1 MFQKLQKEIAI
12 CDRTMPYLYITYSTR
27 DADKVY
33 PAVKALQE
41 AGINVWIDVPQNF
54 NTGKGYNSSIFEA
67 LEAPECKGILFFMTE
82 SSMTSA
88 QTCKEIAYADSP
100 NVKQTHNFGLALTIV
115 ELFDLEDHDRE
126 KWVEGEL
133 YQKFKEVNLSPEE
146 FNRIEKYRMKYNTR
160 LDSQE
165 TRYDLAK
172 AILDATKQY
181 EAEYVDFNADSTL
194 FYDAIVKK
202 VAKQVY

>member
-27 DADKVY
+27 DAEKVY

-146 FNRIEKYRMKYNTR
+146 SNRIEKYRMKYNTR

-172 AILDATKQY
+172 TILDATKQY

>member
-27 DADKVY
+27 DAETVY

-172 AILDATKQY
+172 TILDATKQY

>member
-27 DADKVY
+27 DAEKVY

-146 FNRIEKYRMKYNTR
+146 FNRIEKYLMKYNTR

-172 AILDATKQY
+172 TILDATKQY